1 MMSDKNLR
9 LQVLLSAVD
18 KVTRPFK
25 SMQASNK
32 ALAASVKA
40 TKDQLKQLDTQA
52 GKIDGFRKTKTQ
64 VASAAQ
70 ALSTARDKARS
81 LAIALKSTDS
91 PTAKQA
97 RQFQRAR
104 EEAAK
109 LQQKYAGLR
118 VSLQNQRTALQNSGV
133 ATNRLGEAQ
142 RSLRS
147 SISEANSALAAQ
159 EKRLDKQAQQQKRL
173 TDARSKYQNTM
184 GVRNQLAGTGA
195 GMLITGKM
203 AIAGLKPVL
212 AESATY
218 SQHVERFRAQ
228 GVSDREIQDSQ
239 GFVRT
244 HPVIGASQTE
254 LMKLYGEAFA
264 ITRDEHHTQD
274 ATIQLARAETAI
286 NMLGSK
292 GLLTPEQTHAFS
304 ELSYAMLKNAE
315 LRNEIKDP
323 KQFASFINESVKAF
337 AVTQTIVTPKDTND
351 FMKTGGLAAKD
362 ISRNEY
368 FYAFSH
374 LIQEM
379 GGERTGNA
387 LNSARQN
394 WIGKRIKERNKD
406 EMDKIGLIDNVTYS
420 KTGHVKD
427 FNLVNHEKFNTAPF
441 KYLLEEVVPRIK
453 KAYPGLSEEGIQLKI
468 SDLFSHRTA
477 SDLFATMYNQRE
489 NIMKQMTAGTKV
501 QDIDTIIG
509 NGEKTAPGQEL
520 ILEAKKRDLYKQ
532 LGDNILPLYIK
543 GLSLINNA
551 LTGIS
556 GFIEKH
562 PQLAKYFIAT
572 AAGMAIMATASGAL
586 MLAIAAILGPLAM
599 LKFSTR
605 ILGIRLLPN
614 LSLSM
619 LKFASTAPITTSQ
632 VKGFSRSLLDT
643 GKNALTFSKQHL
655 GNAGRAVVSFASS
668 PLQTATKGI
677 KGMGRVFTWLATS
690 PLRFLRFALGGL
702 GSMFGI
708 LISPLGLIAAAI
720 AGAGL
725 LIYKYWKPI
734 KAFLGGVVEGFKT
747 AAAPIKDAF
756 APLMPVFTWIGDKVK
771 ALWGWF
777 TDLLTPVQSTKT
789 DLDSAASAGK
799 RFGEFLADGIEI
811 ALTPLKLLIDSIK
824 WVLGK
829 LDEVKEKSEKTRI
842 LAQTNPAVAD
852 AAHRAGVTMTPAP
865 QGNSADA
872 IRRRYTGEHDNGG
885 RIPLGK
891 FGVVGEH
898 GPEIV
903 NGPANVT
910 SRKNTAAMAAVAALF
925 MGGAAAAADLP
936 LHPYSLPGSQYQS
949 GSTTSHHQGGDT
961 YIDIHAPIQ
970 IVAQSHHS
978 PQDIA
983 REVARQLDARE
994 RQARSR
1000 ANSSFNDIE

>member
-1 MMSDKNLR
+1 MSDKNLR

-133 ATNRLGEAQ
+133 ATSRLGEAQ

-159 EKRLDKQAQQQKRL
+159 EKRLDQQAQQQKRL

-195 GMLITGKM
+195 GMLITGKV
-203 AIAGLKPVL
+203 AIAGIKPLL

-218 SQHVERFRAQ
+218 NQHVERFRAQ
-228 GVSDREIQDSQ
+228 GVTEKQIQDAK
-239 GFVRT
+239 GFVQT
-244 HPVIGASQTE
+244 HPVIGNSQSE

-264 ITRDEHHTQD
+264 ITRDEHHTHD
-274 ATIQLARAETAI
+274 ATVQLARAETAI
-286 NMLGSK
+286 NMLGAK

-315 LRNEIKDP
+315 LRNEIQDP
-323 KQFASFINESVKAF
+323 KQLASFINESVKAF
-337 AVTQTIVTPKDTND
+337 AVTQTLVTPKDTND

-362 ISRNEY
+362 IGREEY

-394 WIGKRIKERNKD
+394 WVSKRIKERSKD
-406 EMDKIGLIDNVTYS
+406 EMDKIGLINNVTYS

-427 FNLVNHEKFNTAPF
+427 FNLINQDKFNKTPF
-441 KYLLEEVVPRIK
+441 KYLMEEVVPRIEK
-453 KAYPGLSEEGIQLKI
+453 KYPGISEEGIQLKI
-468 SDLFSHRTA
+468 SDLFSNRTA

-489 NIMKQMTAGTKV
+489 NIKKQMTAGTKV
-501 QDIDTIIG
+501 QDIDTIINQG
-509 NGEKTAPGQEL
+509 QTQAPGQEL
-520 ILEAKKRDLYKQ
+520 ILEAKKKDLYKQ
-532 LGDNILPLYIK
+532 LGESILPLYIK
-543 GLSLINNA
+543 GLTLVNKA
-551 LTGIS
+551 LTSIS
-556 GFIEKH
+556 GFVDKH
-562 PQLAKYFIAT
+562 PQLAKNLIVTAT
-572 AAGMAIMATASGAL
+572 GMALMATASGAL

-599 LKFSTR
+599 LKFSAR

-619 LKFASTAPITTSQ
+619 LKFASTTPITTKQ
-632 VKGFSRSLLDT
+632 VRGFGTSLLEA
-643 GKNALTFSKQHL
+643 GRNAVTFSTKHMASVKRSISASPWDATVKVGKKL
-655 GNAGRAVVSFASS
+655 GG
-668 PLQTATKGI
+668 
-677 KGMGRVFTWLATS
+677 VFTWLATS

-852 AAHRAGVTMTPAP
+852 AARRAGVTMTPAP

-925 MGGAAAAADLP
+925 MGGTAAAADLP
-936 LHPYSLPGSQYQS
+936 LHPYSLPGSQYQR

-978 PQDIA
+978 TQDIA

>member
-1 MMSDKNLR
+1 MSDKNLR

-40 TKDQLKQLDTQA
+40 TKDQLKQLDNQA
-52 GKIDGFRKTKTQ
+52 GKIDGFRKTKAQ
-64 VASAAQ
+64 VAAAAQ
-70 ALSTARDKARS
+70 ALSTARDKARN
-81 LAIALKSTDS
+81 LAIAMKSTET

-97 RQFQRAR
+97 RQFQKAR
-104 EEAAK
+104 EEAAR
-109 LQQKYAGLR
+109 LQQKYSDLR
-118 VSLQNQRTALQNSGV
+118 LSLQNQRTALQNSGM

-142 RSLRS
+142 RSLRAN
-147 SISEANSALAAQ
+147 ISKTTGALEAQQRKLEQ
-159 EKRLDKQAQQQKRL
+159 QAQQQKRL
-173 TDARSKYQNTM
+173 SDARSRYQNAM

-195 GMLITGKM
+195 GMLITGRM
-203 AIAGLKPVL
+203 AIAGIKPVL
-212 AESATY
+212 DESATY

-228 GVSDREIQDSQ
+228 GVTDRQIQDSQ
-239 GFVRT
+239 TFVRT

-254 LMKLYGEAFA
+254 LMKLYGEAYA

-274 ATIQLARAETAI
+274 ATVQLARAETAI
-286 NMLGSK
+286 NMLGAK

-315 LRNEIKDP
+315 LRNEIQDP

-362 ISRNEY
+362 ISRDEY

-394 WIGKRIKERNKD
+394 WISKRIKERSKD

-427 FNLVNHEKFNTAPF
+427 FNLVNQDKFNTAPF
-441 KYLLEEVVPRIK
+441 KYLMEEVVPRIEK
-453 KAYPGLSEEGIQLKI
+453 RYPGLSEEGIQLKI

-489 NIMKQMTAGTKV
+489 NITKQMAAGKKV
-501 QDIDTIIG
+501 QDMDTIIN

-532 LGDNILPLYIK
+532 LGNNILPLYVK
-543 GLSLINNA
+543 GLTLINNA
-551 LTGIS
+551 LTS
-556 GFIEKH
+556 VSAFIDKH
-562 PQLAKYFIAT
+562 PQLAKYFILG
-572 AAGMAIMATASGAL
+572 AAGMAILATVSGAL
-586 MLAIAAILGPLAM
+586 MLAIAALLGPFAM
-599 LKFSTR
+599 LRLSTQV
-605 ILGIRLLPN
+605 LGIRLLPG
-614 LSLSM
+614 L
-619 LKFASTAPITTSQ
+619 AQ
-632 VKGFSRSLLDT
+632 
-643 GKNALTFSKQHL
+643 
-655 GNAGRAVVSFASS
+655 
-668 PLQTATKGI
+668 
-677 KGMGRVFTWLATS
+677 GMQKIGRVFSWVATS
-690 PLRFLRFALGGL
+690 PLRFLRFALAGVSGL
-702 GSMFGI
+702 FGSL
-708 LISPLGLIAAAI
+708 LIPLGLVAAAI

-734 KAFLGGVVEGFKT
+734 KAFLGGVVEGFKNAT
-747 AAAPIKDAF
+747 APIKEAF

-777 TDLLTPVQSTKT
+777 TDLLTPVNSTKES
-789 DLDSAASAGK
+789 LDSAASAGK
-799 RFGEFLADGIEI
+799 QFGEFLASGIEL
-811 ALTPLKLLIDSIK
+811 AMTPLRLLIDSIK
-824 WVLGK
+824 WVLDK
-829 LDEVKEKSEKTRI
+829 LDEIKVRSAETRK
-842 LAQTNPAVAD
+842 LAQENPAVA
-852 AAHRAGVTMTPAP
+852 AAARRAGVMMTPGP
-865 QGNSADA
+865 TGNSADA
-872 IRRRYTGEHDNGG
+872 IRYRYTGEHDNGG

-891 FGVVGEH
+891 FGIVGEY

-903 NGPANVT
+903 SGPVNVT
-910 SRKNTAAMAAVAALF
+910 SRRNTAAMAAVAALF
-925 MGGAAAAADLP
+925 MNGATAPDAP
-936 LHPYSLPGSQYQS
+936 LHPHSLAGNQYRSAGSASYQR
-949 GSTTSHHQGGDT
+949 TSAP
-961 YIDIHAPIQ
+961 IVEIHAPITINPQ
-970 IVAQSHHS
+970 PGQSAL
-978 PQDIA
+978 DIA

-994 RQARSR
+994 RQAR
-1000 ANSSFNDIE
+1000 AKVNSSYNDFE